1 MNPSTNNI
9 LVPVDF
15 SDKSMFGVEEA
26 IRIASIFDAELVLL
40 HVIKGVDPIWDIFD
54 EKEQKI
60 YIDRIKNRL
69 CQIVA
74 GLPEGKKCK
83 LTSMVEKGRLCDT
96 ILRVAEEKNVM
107 CIVMGTSTAD
117 NIKKKIIG
125 TNALRVV
132 SEAKCP
138 VITVKGLHPRKEIKS
153 IVLPLDLSKETKEKV
168 IYAIDFAKAC
178 GAKIFV
184 VSMVTIN
191 DDGILKRMELQLNQ
205 VVKFI
210 SKYDLEVTGSIIKCS
225 DRADGLINFTNEN
238 QGDMVVITTH
248 QQLEIV
254 SYFIGSF
261 AAEIIHGLNVPVMSI
276 VPKIKHQLI
285 FNLPGTH

>member
-1 MNPSTNNI
+1 MNPSTNYI

-26 IRIASIFDAELVLL
+26 IRVASIFDAELILL
-40 HVIKGVDPIWDIFD
+40 HVIKGVDPIWDLFD
-54 EKEQKI
+54 EKEQKL

-69 CQIVA
+69 CQIVT
-74 GLPEGKKCK
+74 GLPKGKNCK
-83 LTSMVEKGRLCDT
+83 VTGMVEKGKLCDT
-96 ILRVAEEKNVM
+96 ILRVAIDKNVM

-117 NIKKKIIG
+117 NIKKRIIG

-132 SEAKCP
+132 SEAQCP
-138 VITVKGLHPRKEIKS
+138 VITVKGPHPREEIKT

-191 DDGILKRMELQLNQ
+191 DEGILKRMELQLNQ
-205 VVKFI
+205 VVNFVEKHGVSVFGEI
-210 SKYDLEVTGSIIKCS
+210 VRCD
-225 DRADGLINFTNEN
+225 DRAKGLIDYTNLHL
-238 QGDMVVITTH
+238 GDMVVITTH

-261 AAEIIHGLNVPVMSI
+261 AAEIIHGLQVPVMSI
-276 VPKIKHQLI
+276 VPKLKYKLI